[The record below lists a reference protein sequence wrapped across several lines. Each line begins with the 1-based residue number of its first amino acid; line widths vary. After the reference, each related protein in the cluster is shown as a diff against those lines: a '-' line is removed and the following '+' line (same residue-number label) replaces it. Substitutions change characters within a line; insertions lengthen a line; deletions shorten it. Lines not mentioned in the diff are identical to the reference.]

1 MTHFSRLTLVA
12 FITVFFVAGAQAQTL
27 TNTFNFT
34 VTSSNVPDGN
44 PVGLVNSGSISGV
57 DGYIT
62 NLQVNLNITGGFN
75 GDLYAYLAGPQGG
88 FAVLLNR
95 SGLTGLNPFGYA
107 NTGFSI
113 TLEDGNSNIHNY
125 QTAGYSVNGNGQV
138 LGTWAPDGRNID
150 PQSSGSAFDSA
161 STSAGLLN
169 AFNNTIPNGSWT
181 LFIAD
186 LSGGGGQS
194 VLVSWGL
201 TVVTV
206 PEPQTWAMLAG
217 GVGMLVLFRRRKNS

>member
-1 MTHFSRLTLVA
+1 MTNYIRLTFLA
-12 FITVFFVAGAQAQTL
+12 ISLFVVTGAQGQAL

-44 PVGLVNSGSISGV
+44 PVGLANSGTISGV
-57 DGYIT
+57 AGSIT
-62 NLQVNLNITGGFN
+62 NIQVHLNITGGFN
-75 GDLYAYLAGPQGG
+75 GDLYAYLAGPLGG

-95 SGLTGLNPFGYA
+95 SGLTAGNPFGYA
-107 NTGFSI
+107 DTGFNI
-113 TLEDGNSNIHNY
+113 TLEDGNPNIHGY
-125 QTAGYSVNGNGQV
+125 QLGSPSYNGNGQL
-138 LGTWAPDGRNID
+138 LGTWAPDGRNIN
-150 PQSSGSAFDSA
+150 PQSAGSVFDAA
-161 STSAGLLN
+161 STASGLLN

-217 GVGMLVLFRRRKNS
+217 GAGMLLAFRRRKNS